1 MTKKDRRMAEVLITE
16 TDTDHR
22 YRITLTDKGF
32 LLSCAQRGEIGLMMG
47 PSEWL
52 YKTREAAE
60 KGLAFVMLM
69 NAWWSAMTHGYPAGD
84 LPRRCEI
91 AGAEHADAVARLDD
105 QPLVGREVK
114 ELRESQDVDL
124 S

>member
-1 MTKKDRRMAEVLITE
+1 MAEVLITE

-52 YKTREAAE
+52 YKTRDAAE

-84 LPRRCEI
+84 LPPRCEI
-91 AGAEHADAVARLDD
+91 AGNEHADAVARLND

-114 ELRESQDVDL
+114 ELRENLNVAYVDQ
-124 S
+124 